1 MVNTKIR
8 LIIFFATKDGEA
20 LHSQEKRRPGADC
33 GTDHE
38 LLIAKIRLKWK
49 KVDKTTRPFRY
60 DLNQIPYN
68 YTVEVKNRFK
78 GLDLIDRVP
87 EELWTEV
94 PGIVQE
100 AGKKT
105 IPKKKKCKTAK
116 WLSEAALQTAEKRRK
131 RRIRK
136 IYPSEC
142 RVPKNRTER
151 KLSSVITAK
160 KQRKTIEWKRL
171 EMCSTKLDIPREHF
185 MQGWIQ

>member
-1 MVNTKIR
+1 MDKEKVVNTVR
-8 LIIFFATKDGEA
+8 AHTY
-20 LHSQEKRRPGADC
+20 
-33 GTDHE
+33 TDLCEHKQWNT
-38 LLIAKIRLKWK
+38 IQ
-49 KVDKTTRPFRY
+49 KTTRPFRY
-60 DLNQIPYN
+60 DLHQIPYD
-68 YTVEVKNRFK
+68 YTVEVTNRFK
-78 GLDLIDRVP
+78 GLDLIRVP
-87 EELWTEV
+87 EEPWTEV
-94 PGIVQE
+94 RDTVQQTGI
-100 AGKKT
+100 KT